1 MKRLYFLSII
11 FVLLFSEGKSQTG
24 GESTYQFLEL
34 TSSARIAALGG
45 NQVALYDTT
54 DLNLPFHNPALLTK
68 QMHNYLLLNYVNYF
82 SDIHYGYVSY
92 ARSAGRAGTFALGMH
107 YLNYGDFREATEF
120 GELTGNWFTASE
132 YALNIIW
139 ARNYGRLRYGI
150 NIKPVFSAFE
160 TYRSFGLTSDAGI
173 SLLSKNGLTNVA
185 LVFKNAGAQL
195 TTYYENGI
203 REPVPFDIQA
213 GISRKLEYAPLAF
226 SITLQRLN
234 HWNLNSSA
242 DNPANSD
249 DLKTTWFQL
258 DESFA
263 KQFMRH
269 VVLGAEIFP
278 SPNFVIRAG
287 YNYQRRQEL
296 KFDDK
301 TSTVGLSLGFGLKI
315 KRFRF
320 DFATSRFHLAGS
332 SNLFSIAVNLNE
344 TL

>member
-1 MKRLYFLSII
+1 MKQFYFLIII
-11 FVLLFSEGKSQTG
+11 FVFLFTKGRSQTG
-24 GESTYQFLEL
+24 GENTYQFLEL
-34 TSSARIAALGG
+34 TNSARIAALGG

-54 DLNLPFHNPALLTK
+54 DLNLPFHNPALLK
-68 QMHNYLLLNYVNYF
+68 PQMHNYLLLNYVNYF
-82 SDIHYGYVSY
+82 SDIHFGYVSY
-92 ARSAGRAGTFALGMH
+92 AHSLGKGGTMALGMH

-120 GELTGNWFTASE
+120 GELTGNWFTAAE

-139 ARNYGRLRYGI
+139 ANNYNRLSYGI

-160 TYRSFGLTSDAGI
+160 TYRSFGLTADAGV
-173 SLLSKNGLTNVA
+173 SLLSKSGLTNVG

-195 TTYYENGI
+195 TKYYENGV

-213 GISRKLEYAPLAF
+213 GISRKLEHAPLIF
-226 SITLQRLN
+226 SVTLQHLN

-242 DNPANSD
+242 DNPENTD
-249 DLKTTWFQL
+249 DLRTTWFQL
-258 DESFA
+258 DESFG
-263 KQFMRH
+263 KQLMRH
-269 VVLGAEIFP
+269 VIVGAEIFP
-278 SPNFVIRAG
+278 SDHFVIRAG

-296 KFDDK
+296 KFEDK

-332 SNLFSIAVNLNE
+332 SNLFSMAINLNE
-344 TL
+344 SL